1 MKKLLFTLVFASV
14 ITTLSAQT
22 ETEKNTKNSFN
33 QWSIELAGGFNT
45 VGTPLTPGYFTA
57 TPGLFTVDLG
67 ARYMINNKFGL
78 KADFGYNTFEAKSDS
93 KDFSTQYYRF
103 DVQGVANLG
112 RIMNFETW
120 TNTIGLLGHTGFGV
134 GYLDGDNFINKDYV
148 ANYIAGITAQIKL
161 SSKFALSGDLTTIY
175 NSKQTNT
182 FDGAGKNPESRGF
195 TGHVFNAT
203 LGLTYYLG
211 KNETHADWFVD
222 NKNALEIEALK
233 EKVAAIETGMLDTDR
248 DGVSD
253 YIDEEQNTIS
263 GVTVNT
269 KGKAVDLDKN
279 GVPDELD
286 RYMNTTYM
294 KKSDY
299 SADENSNEAIKK
311 LINNGYVSA
320 YFDSNSATP
329 TGFSA
334 HGLEFILTYLKNN
347 PSASIDI
354 IGHTDEV
361 GGTEPNNALSLARAE
376 SVKKILVNAK
386 VDASRLNVVAA
397 GKTNSVKTNSEAA
410 RKLFRTVTF
419 MLK

>member
-14 ITTLSAQT
+14 ITTLCAQT
-22 ETEKNTKNSFN
+22 ETEKNTKSNFN

-45 VGTPLTPGYFTA
+45 VDTRLTPGYFTA
-57 TPGLFTVDLG
+57 TPGLFVVDLG

-78 KADFGYNTFEAKSDS
+78 KADFGYNSFEPASDS
-93 KDFSTQYYRF
+93 KDFNTQYYRF

-120 TNTIGLLGHTGFGV
+120 TNTIGLLGHTGLGV
-134 GYLDGDNFINKDYV
+134 GFLDGDNFAAKDNV
-148 ANYIAGITAQIKL
+148 ANFIAGITAQVKL
-161 SSKFALSGDLTTIY
+161 SNKFVLTGDLTTIY
-175 NSKQTNT
+175 NSKQTRN
-182 FDGAGKNPESRGF
+182 FDGAVNTVESRGF
-195 TGHVFNAT
+195 TSHVFNAT

-233 EKVAAIETGMLDTDR
+233 EKVTAIETGMLDTDR

-286 RYMNTTYM
+286 RYMNATYL
-294 KKSDY
+294 KKSEY
-299 SADENSNEAIKK
+299 STEESSNEAIKK

-320 YFDSNSATP
+320 YFDSNSSTP
-329 TGFSA
+329 TAFSA

-347 PSASIDI
+347 PTASIDI

-361 GGTEPNNALSLARAE
+361 GGTEANNTLSLARAE
-376 SVKKILVNAK
+376 SVKKILVNSK
-386 VDASRLNVVAA
+386 VEASRLNVVAA
-397 GKTNSVKTNSEAA
+397 GKTNSVNTNSEAA